1 MKYFP
6 NLALS
11 KGVMMS
17 SNKNTYND
25 QFLTSYLLGSLPEAE
40 TESLDELSIT
50 DDEFAGRLQVVE
62 NELVDAYVRGELS
75 GRVLEQ
81 FKSFYLLSPKRREK
95 VRLAETFL
103 AFDQRAV
110 TAQAKDAQAVLSQN
124 SESNK
129 ETPKGSSAWHFFAV
143 PRPALQW
150 GLAVVSLLILLAAG
164 YLLVDNLRLRNQ
176 INQAQAQ
183 ARELKQREQEL
194 QDQLSQQRSADAET
208 AKESERVREQLAQV
222 EQLIAANQQYAKE
235 QSSSIKGNIVSF
247 DLSPQTRGIGQV
259 PAITV
264 PEGTDHIALRL
275 ELEANNFPE
284 YEVALKNSATNQ
296 ITWRSGRLKTR
307 PKGKLSI
314 SLPARLLQ
322 PQNYTLEVTGKDQ
335 GGAAEFIS
343 SYPFRV
349 VIH

>member
-17 SNKNTYND
+17 SNKKTYND
-25 QFLTSYLLGSLPEAE
+25 QLLTSYLLGSLPEAE

-62 NELVDAYVRGELS
+62 NDLVDAYVRGELS

-110 TAQAKDAQAVLSQN
+110 TAQAKDARTVLSQN

-129 ETPKGSSAWHFFAV
+129 ETPKGPSAWRFFAV

-150 GLAVVSLLILLAAG
+150 GLAVASLLILLAAG

-176 INQAQAQ
+176 MNQAQAQ

-208 AKESERVREQLAQV
+208 AKELERVRAQLAQV

-247 DLSPQTRGIGQV
+247 DLRPQTRGIGQV
-259 PAITV
+259 PIITV

-296 ITWRSGRLKTR
+296 ITWQSGKLKTR
-307 PKGKLSI
+307 PAGKLSI

-322 PQNYTLEVTGKDQ
+322 PQNYTLEVTGKAQ

>member
-11 KGVMMS
+11 EGVMMS
-17 SNKNTYND
+17 SNKKIYND
-25 QFLTSYLLGSLPEAE
+25 QFLTAYLLGSLSEEE
-40 TESLDELSIT
+40 TEPLDELSIT

-62 NELVDAYVRGELS
+62 NDLVDAYVRGELS

-103 AFDQRAV
+103 AFDQRAA
-110 TAQAKDAQAVLSQN
+110 TAQVKDTQTALLRN

-129 ETPKGSSAWHFFAV
+129 ESPKGSSVRRFFAV

-150 GLAVVSLLILLAAG
+150 GLSVAALLILLAGG
-164 YLLVDNLRLRNQ
+164 YLLVDNMRLRNQ
-176 INQAQAQ
+176 MNQAQAQ

-194 QDQLSQQRSADAET
+194 QDQLSRQRSADAET
-208 AKESERVREQLAQV
+208 AKELERVREQLAQV
-222 EQLIAANQQYAKE
+222 EEQLAANQQNAKAE
-235 QSSSIKGNIVSF
+235 PPSRVDNIASF
-247 DLSPQTRGIGQV
+247 DLLPQTRGIGQI
-259 PAITV
+259 ASITV
-264 PEGTDHIALRL
+264 PQGTNYIAFRL
-275 ELEANNFPE
+275 KLESNDFPE
-284 YEVALKNSATNQ
+284 YEVALKNPATNQ
-296 ITWRSGRLKTR
+296 IMWRSGKLKVR
-307 PKGKLSI
+307 PEGKLSI
-314 SLPARLLQ
+314 SLPASLLK
-322 PQNYTLEVTGKDQ
+322 PQNYILEVTGKAQ

-349 VIH
+349 VIN